1 VPAWPIRVISVVHTE
16 VVESKFDGRAAA
28 ESDSG
33 GEKGSAMT
41 GWKSG
46 KLELSSLVVGTR
58 SFGRGGRGGGGT
70 YGSGGKV
77 FTPISVRPE
86 IGRYLGRSR
95 SRSVTNV
102 FQMIQMARTA

>member
-1 VPAWPIRVISVVHTE
+1 VSACSIRVFSVVDTE
-16 VVESKFDGRAAA
+16 VVEFKFDGRAVA
-28 ESDSG
+28 ES

-41 GWKSG
+41 GWMSG

-77 FTPISVRPE
+77 FTPISVRSG
-86 IGRYLGRSR
+86 IGRYPGRSR
-95 SRSVTNV
+95 SRRVTNV
-102 FQMIQMARTA
+102 FQMIQTVQTA